1 MIKTN
6 NALVLKDKNGK
17 IKIIKLFGIFNMLR
31 KAHLKRKHVY
41 RKKER
46 METCIYTIEETR
58 LCSF

>member
-41 RKKER
+41 RKKEWKHAY
-46 METCIYTIEETR
+46 IQ
-58 LCSF
+58 